1 MSYLPEG
8 AKAENLLNNIRIIG
22 QKVSHVLNNYSKSNL
37 NFNEFR
43 EKLDIKNIKN
53 DVVTAADLK
62 VNEIIKKSLENNFS
76 NSIWDFLTEEDF
88 KVRKVNDFKSDWV
101 WIIDPLDGT
110 RDFVSRS
117 GEYAS
122 HIALAHKKK
131 IIMASVIVPTKGQLW
146 LFTEQKGTW
155 CEDIFNHK
163 LKFSRKPILKEK
175 EMIITKSRSHSSEEL
190 DNLIIKLKP
199 KKVLGM
205 GSVGYKITSI
215 LRGEADLYISYSL
228 PGKTS
233 PRDWDMAAPEAILRG
248 FGGYLTDINGSRLN
262 FLKDNN
268 FNQEGIIIGSL
279 NRNHADICKTIRE
292 LLNS

>member
-8 AKAENLLNNIRIIG
+8 VKAENLLNNIRIIG
-22 QKVSHVLNNYSKSNL
+22 KKIIHVLNSYSKSNL

-43 EKLDIKNIKN
+43 EKLHIKNIKN
-53 DVVTAADLK
+53 DIVTEADLK
-62 VNEIIKKSLENNFS
+62 VNEIIKNSLENNFS
-76 NSIWDFLTEEDF
+76 NLDWDFLTEEDF

-122 HIALAHKKK
+122 HIALAYKKK
-131 IIMASVIVPTKGQLW
+131 IIMASVILPSKEQLW

-155 CEDIFNHK
+155 CEDMSNHK
-163 LKFSRKPILKEK
+163 LQFSRKAITKEK
-175 EMIITKSRSHSSEEL
+175 EMIITKSRSHSNEEL
-190 DNLIIKLKP
+190 ENLIIKLNP
-199 KKVLGM
+199 KKVVGM

-215 LRGEADLYISYSL
+215 IRGEADLYISYSL
-228 PGKTS
+228 PGKSS

-248 FGGYLTDINGSRLN
+248 LGGYLTDINGRRLQ
-262 FLKDNN
+262 FLKDNH
-268 FNQEGIIIGSL
+268 FNQKGIIIGSL
-279 NRNHADICKTIRE
+279 NQNHADICKNIRE
-292 LLNS
+292 LLKL